1 MGRKKKTREIL
12 TLEILYDEKE
22 ELDELIRSQDF
33 HQLIL
38 DESIKVIEESIKIKQ
53 KEVKLFS
60 ISNLDCFVILE
71 KSNFPKVLSK
81 AIEFYEGKEDYDKC
95 AELVKLK
102 KEVNET
108 KKGNKRGT

>member
-22 ELDELIRSQDF
+22 ALNELIGSQDF
-33 HQLIL
+33 HQLLL
-38 DESIKVIEESIKIKQ
+38 DEAIKVIEESIKNK
-53 KEVKLFS
+53 KTEVKLFL
-60 ISNLDCFVILE
+60 ISNLDCFIILE

-108 KKGNKRGT
+108 KKGSKRGN